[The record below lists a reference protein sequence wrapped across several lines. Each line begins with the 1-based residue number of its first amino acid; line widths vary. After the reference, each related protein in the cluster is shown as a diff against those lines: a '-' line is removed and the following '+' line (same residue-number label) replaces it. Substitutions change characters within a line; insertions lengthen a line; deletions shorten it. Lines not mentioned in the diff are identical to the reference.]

1 MPSAKIL
8 SEKQAY
14 VADLKAKFESAVS
27 GCVVAYGG
35 INVENDT
42 KLRKE
47 LREAGVDYMV
57 VKNTMLRL
65 AVKGTAL
72 EGLAENFKGDT
83 AVAFAHEDDPMAAAR
98 ILCKYQDG
106 DKSKKFVVKAGFMDF
121 DVVVTTPDMM
131 GRVGRLGKVL
141 GPRGLMP
148 NPKAGTVAPDLGKAV
163 SEAKAGKIEYRLDK
177 QNIIHV
183 PVGKASFGAEKLYTN
198 LDTVMEAIAKAKP
211 AAAKGTYFKSA
222 TIATTMGPGIRL
234 NTLKYGV

>member
-1 MPSAKIL
+1 MKKYCLTYMAAIAALSASAAAPQAERKTDSLHIASLSPREAATIDSIVAMRLRLQPKQIESIFDTNDVVAIDTLDSGNDAIQVAAEAAGADIVGDDELIAKI
-8 SEKQAY
+8 
-14 VADLKAKFESAVS
+14 
-27 GCVVAYGG
+27 
-35 INVENDT
+35 
-42 KLRKE
+42 
-47 LREAGVDYMV
+47 AG
-57 VKNTMLRL
+57 
-65 AVKGTAL
+65 
-72 EGLAENFKGDT
+72 
-83 AVAFAHEDDPMAAAR
+83 
-98 ILCKYQDG
+98 
-106 DKSKKFVVKAGFMDF
+106 GFMDF

>member
-1 MPSAKIL
+1 MKHGKHYVDAAKLVDSTKAYDVNEALELACKTASAKFD
-8 SEKQAY
+8 ET
-14 VADLKAKFESAVS
+14 
-27 GCVVAYGG
+27 
-35 INVENDT
+35 VE
-42 KLRKE
+42 LHVR
-47 LREAGVDYMV
+47 LGVDGRHADQQVRGAV
-57 VKNTMLRL
+57 VLPN
-65 AVKGTAL
+65 GTGKTVRVCAIAR
-72 EGLAENFKGDT
+72 G
-83 AVAFAHEDDPMAAAR
+83 AAAAAAEAAGAD
-98 ILCKYQDG
+98 IVG
-106 DKSKKFVVKAGFMDF
+106 DDELIAKIAGGFMDF

-148 NPKAGTVAPDLGKAV
+148 NPKAG
-163 SEAKAGKIEYRLDK
+163 KIEYRLDK

-198 LDTVMEAIAKAKP
+198 LDTVMSAIAKAKP